1 MLKNFCQ
8 KLYVNNNSFQ
18 PFELKKDME
27 ESLLKIIDEEDDAMT
42 ESTLVP
48 DEEMLSL
55 FEEVPTGVKKVF
67 LLLKEFP

>member
-1 MLKNFCQ
+1 
-8 KLYVNNNSFQ
+8 
-18 PFELKKDME
+18 ME
-27 ESLLKIIDEEDDAMT
+27 ESLLKIIEEEDDAAT

>member
-1 MLKNFCQ
+1 L
-8 KLYVNNNSFQ
+8 LQ

-27 ESLLKIIDEEDDAMT
+27 ESLLKIIDEEDDAVT

-67 LLLKEFP
+67 LLLEEFP

>member
-1 MLKNFCQ
+1 VS

-27 ESLLKIIDEEDDAMT
+27 ESLLKIIEEEDDAMT

-67 LLLKEFP
+67 LLLEEFP

>member
-1 MLKNFCQ
+1 
-8 KLYVNNNSFQ
+8 
-18 PFELKKDME
+18 ME

-67 LLLKEFP
+67 LLLELFP